1 MTKIKNFLLAL
12 PLVGFSALTA
22 FAEGESASGSTVT
35 IPEELSGISFTDLI
49 SSLAGLVAPAI
60 VGILGLVAGVW
71 VVQFVWRK
79 IRSTGR

>member
-1 MTKIKNFLLAL
+1 MNKIKNFLLAL
-12 PLVGFSALTA
+12 PLCALTASA
-22 FAEGESASGSTVT
+22 FAEGANGTSVE
-35 IPEELSGISFTDLI
+35 IPEALSGISFTSLI

>member
-1 MTKIKNFLLAL
+1 MNKIKNFLLAL
-12 PLVGFSALTA
+12 PFTAALTA
-22 FAEGESASGSTVT
+22 AAFAQGSQGTAVE
-35 IPEELSGISFTDLI
+35 IPEALSGISFTSLI

>member
-1 MTKIKNFLLAL
+1 MNKIKNFLLAL
-12 PLVGFSALTA
+12 PFSAAFVASA
-22 FAEGESASGSTVT
+22 FAEGASSTDVE
-35 IPEELSGISFTDLI
+35 IPEALSGISFTTLI
-49 SSLAGLVAPAI
+49 SSLASLVAPAI

>member
-1 MTKIKNFLLAL
+1 MNKIKNFLLAL
-12 PLVGFSALTA
+12 PFSAALTA
-22 FAEGESASGSTVT
+22 SAFAQESSGTAVE
-35 IPEELSGISFTDLI
+35 IPEALSGISFTSLI

-60 VGILGLVAGVW
+60 VGILGLIAGVW

>member
-1 MTKIKNFLLAL
+1 MNKIKNFLLAL
-12 PLVGFSALTA
+12 PLCAVSAAA
-22 FAEGESASGSTVT
+22 FAEGASDTSVE
-35 IPEELSGISFTDLI
+35 IPEALSGISFTSLI

>member
-1 MTKIKNFLLAL
+1 MNKIKNFLLAL
-12 PLVGFSALTA
+12 PLCAVSAVA
-22 FAEGESASGSTVT
+22 FAEGSSGTNVE
-35 IPEELSGISFTDLI
+35 IPEALSGISFTSLV

>member
-1 MTKIKNFLLAL
+1 MKKIRNFLLAL
-12 PLVGFSALTA
+12 PLLGLSAVA
-22 FAEGESASGSTVT
+22 FAEGESTTSVE
-35 IPEELSGISFTDLI
+35 IPSALSNISFTSLI

-71 VVQFVWRK
+71 VIQFVWRK